1 MGSSKTLTRKEIYLI
16 TDRSI
21 KLTEVRTWAD
31 SRDSNTQLTFF
42 IENTKFAGGKQLSFF
57 SQSLSSVRV
66 SWHVRSFRVE
76 SLVRVR
82 RVVDDLQLPVAVEE
96 AVAAL
101 DEAVAVAL
109 LVTELTVVA
118 AEEI

>member
-1 MGSSKTLTRKEIYLI
+1 M
-16 TDRSI
+16 
-21 KLTEVRTWAD
+21 
-31 SRDSNTQLTFF
+31 
-42 IENTKFAGGKQLSFF
+42 
-57 SQSLSSVRV
+57 
-66 SWHVRSFRVE
+66 RSFRVE